1 MERREGEIVGAA
13 CVRPS
18 SVQIK
23 AEKKQGN
30 SETENKCIKKK
41 KNMKCDIV
49 LAGVGGQG
57 ILSIATVLGLA
68 AVENNLYLKQAETHG
83 MSQRGG
89 AVQSYLRLSDK
100 PIFSDLIP
108 SGEAQLILS
117 VEPLESLRYL
127 NFLSAE
133 GYVITNTTPFI
144 NITDYPEPE
153 DVMKSLEK
161 LPRVVAID
169 AEEVAKHAGNIK
181 SSNMVMLG
189 AASPFIDLPLNSLEQ
204 AIRDIFN
211 RKGQEIVDI
220 NLKAFHA
227 GRAFSEEKINRL
239 K

>member
-1 MERREGEIVGAA
+1 
-13 CVRPS
+13 
-18 SVQIK
+18 
-23 AEKKQGN
+23 
-30 SETENKCIKKK
+30 
-41 KNMKCDIV
+41 MKCDIV

-89 AVQSYLRLSDK
+89 AVQSYLRLSDS

-127 NFLSAE
+127 PYLSAD
-133 GYVITNTTPFI
+133 GYVITNTTPFV
-144 NITDYPEPE
+144 NIPDYPEFE
-153 DVMKSLEK
+153 ELLKTIGN
-161 LPRVVAID
+161 LPKVVAID
-169 AEEVAKHAGNIK
+169 AESVAKTAGNAK

-204 AIRDIFN
+204 GIREIFS
-211 RKGQEIVDI
+211 RKGTEMVEM

-227 GRAFSEEKINRL
+227 GRAFAEQILNRS